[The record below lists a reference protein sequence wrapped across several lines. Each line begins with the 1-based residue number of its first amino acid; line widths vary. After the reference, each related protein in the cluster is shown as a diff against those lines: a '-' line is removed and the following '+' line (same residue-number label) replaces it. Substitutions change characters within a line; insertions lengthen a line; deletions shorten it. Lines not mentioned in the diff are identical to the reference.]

1 MTENQIVKVIVQA
14 AYEIHITLGPDTWV
28 GNTHSLSV
36 ERQVPISVTRKNI
49 KLELGFLSDLILEV
63 KVLVELKLK
72 DELAPMHLKQAMTY
86 LRLTNLKPGL
96 LINFNESLS
105 KNRAQKSR

>member
-1 MTENQIVKVIVQA
+1 MRFTSPLDPVLESVYQA
-14 AYEIHITLGPDTWV
+14 ILAYELI
-28 GNTHSLSV
+28 NTHRLSV